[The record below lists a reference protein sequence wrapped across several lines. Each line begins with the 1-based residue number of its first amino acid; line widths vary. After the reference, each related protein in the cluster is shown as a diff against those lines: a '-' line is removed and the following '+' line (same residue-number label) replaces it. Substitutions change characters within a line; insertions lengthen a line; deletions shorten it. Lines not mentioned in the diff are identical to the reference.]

1 MHIRGVMLRVWGMRV
16 GRGCMRDRTQ
26 LMSYVP
32 GASMSQGTF
41 GYRKRRF
48 FFFFFFLGGRLTVS
62 VLQSHFDGLLDLH
75 FRPNR

>member
-16 GRGCMRDRTQ
+16 GRGCMRDRMQ

-48 FFFFFFLGGRLTVS
+48 FFLFFFCFFLFCFFLFFFLGV
-62 VLQSHFDGLLDLH
+62 
-75 FRPNR
+75 